1 VAVRRDLGLEETERA
16 RAVNGGPLLDPATTA
31 VLARGRSGES
41 PSTPRLRDVAQ
52 LERGR

>member
-1 VAVRRDLGLEETERA
+1 VVVRRDLGLEETERA

-31 VLARGRSGES
+31 VLARGRSGET
-41 PSTPRLRDVAQ
+41 PSAPRFKGGAQ